1 MDAEMERKWALAKA
15 ELLKVQAAFLR
26 IVLWRCKTLEELKT
40 ELQGNIDE
48 LEGIAQEYRDEA
60 AKSSPDW
67 ERFNNG

>member
-15 ELLKVQAAFLR
+15 ELLKVQVAFLR
-26 IVLWRCKTLEELKT
+26 IVLWRCKTFEELKT

-60 AKSSPDW
+60 AKRDPDW
-67 ERFNNG
+67 NKFNNG